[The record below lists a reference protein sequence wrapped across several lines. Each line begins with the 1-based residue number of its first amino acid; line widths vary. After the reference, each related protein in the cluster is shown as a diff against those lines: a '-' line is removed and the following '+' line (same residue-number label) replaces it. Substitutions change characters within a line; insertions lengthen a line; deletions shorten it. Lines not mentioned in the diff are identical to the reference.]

1 MHELYVSPDPCL
13 LVLLLTA
20 WADIEAPGRLLKLAE
35 CSKGVPGG
43 RIEVKNARMIRITQI
58 PGQGVLFGFLQAF
71 VSEAVADL
79 THHISHLG
87 FTLKKNIL
95 KK

>member
-13 LVLLLTA
+13 LVLLFTA

-43 RIEVKNARMIRITQI
+43 RIEVKNARM
-58 PGQGVLFGFLQAF
+58 
-71 VSEAVADL
+71 
-79 THHISHLG
+79 
-87 FTLKKNIL
+87 LKKYHKYQGKEYFLASSKLLSL
-95 KK
+95 KLWQI

>member
-1 MHELYVSPDPCL
+1 MHELCVPPDPCL

-43 RIEVKNARMIRITQI
+43 RIEVKNA
-58 PGQGVLFGFLQAF
+58 
-71 VSEAVADL
+71 E
-79 THHISHLG
+79 
-87 FTLKKNIL
+87 IL
-95 KK
+95 KKHNYQGKEYFLASSKLLSLKLWQI